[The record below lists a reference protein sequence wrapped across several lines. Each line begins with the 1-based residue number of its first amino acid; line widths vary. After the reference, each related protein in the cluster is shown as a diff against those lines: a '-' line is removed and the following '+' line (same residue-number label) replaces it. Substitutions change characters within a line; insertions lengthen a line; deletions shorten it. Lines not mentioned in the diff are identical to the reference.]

1 MDGRKQIRLSPET
14 DLSLLAALQ
23 SVFAFRLV
31 GLGEEDSKEIS
42 VWADLIA
49 CRWVDLQEVGSVL
62 KALRRLAAACE
73 DQAGPEWGKQHA
85 IVGEDDWRDSQ
96 EVRDSFGE
104 VRARQLRKTMDALA
118 LLQQSVT
125 GAVSFH

>member
-1 MDGRKQIRLSPET
+1 VDGRKQIRLSPAT
-14 DLSLLAALQ
+14 DLSLLAALER
-23 SVFAFRLV
+23 VFAFRLV
-31 GLGEEDSKEIS
+31 GLGEGDSKEIS
-42 VWADLIA
+42 AWADLIA
-49 CRWVDLQEVGSVL
+49 CRWVDLQEISSVL

-73 DQAGPEWGKQHA
+73 DQAGPEWGNA
-85 IVGEDDWRDSQ
+85 EDDWKDSQ
-96 EVRDSFGE
+96 EVGE

>member
-1 MDGRKQIRLSPET
+1 MDGRKQIRLSPAT
-14 DLSLLAALQ
+14 DLSLLAALER
-23 SVFAFRLV
+23 VFAFRLV
-31 GLGEEDSKEIS
+31 GLGEGDSKEIS

-49 CRWVDLQEVGSVL
+49 CRWVDLQEISSVL

-73 DQAGPEWGKQHA
+73 DQAGPEWEHKA
-85 IVGEDDWRDSQ
+85 EDDWKDSQ
-96 EVRDSFGE
+96 EVGE